1 MGIIGINMKI
11 IITRAH
17 LILVTMVAALISL
30 SLVCFVEM
38 LKECLSIA

>member
-11 IITRAH
+11 IRTRAH
-17 LILVTMVAALISL
+17 LILVTMETAIISL

-38 LKECLSIA
+38 LKECFSIA